1 MELELLIFYNN
12 NNNYKQIGYL
22 ALRGKFLFV
31 EDESV

>member
-1 MELELLIFYNN
+1 MELELLIFYN

-31 EDESV
+31 EDDSV